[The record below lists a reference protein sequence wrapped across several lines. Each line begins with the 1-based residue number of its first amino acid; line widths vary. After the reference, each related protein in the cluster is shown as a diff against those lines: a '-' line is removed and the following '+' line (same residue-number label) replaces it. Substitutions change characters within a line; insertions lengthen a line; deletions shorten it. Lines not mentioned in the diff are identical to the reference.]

1 MKRIV
6 VLDTNC
12 LIQALPSLSPYHKI
26 WNDFVEGKYLRPLL
40 QKISLILLYI
50 VLTPGIEKH
59 ISNSA

>member
-26 WNDFVEGKYLRPLL
+26 WNDFVEGKYLLCV
-40 QKISLILLYI
+40 SL
-50 VLTPGIEKH
+50 K
-59 ISNSA
+59 